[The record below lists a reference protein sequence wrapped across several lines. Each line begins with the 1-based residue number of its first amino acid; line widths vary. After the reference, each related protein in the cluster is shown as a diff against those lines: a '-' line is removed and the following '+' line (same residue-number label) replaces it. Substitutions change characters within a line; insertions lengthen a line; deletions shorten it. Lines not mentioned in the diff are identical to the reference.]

1 MRINSKGPFLF
12 MHICTEPEWEIQFQ
26 PWICIIITTNICSVG
41 ERCNTYSLRT
51 ISKESDSPRRQ
62 WELLKRPQ
70 DRKGASKGRKQMSNE
85 SAACFSKALVG
96 LFSRENVNMPSKTYE
111 CWAVFLFLF
120 LNQLKVHS
128 QVAIEYSVNTLGRC
142 KKGRHGTWL

>member
-12 MHICTEPEWEIQFQ
+12 MHICTEPEREIQFQ

-51 ISKESDSPRRQ
+51 ISKEGDSPRRQ

-70 DRKGASKGRKQMSNE
+70 DRKEASNGRKQLSNE
-85 SAACFSKALVG
+85 SACFSKALVG
-96 LFSRENVNMPSKTYE
+96 FVSRDNVNMPSKTYE
-111 CWAVFLFLF
+111 GWAVFLFLL

-128 QVAIEYSVNTLGRC
+128 QVGIEYSQNTLGRC
-142 KKGRHGTWL
+142 KKGHHGTWL